1 MIAPRRP
8 APLALLL
15 IGLAGLCLSV
25 ALSVALTVQAQSQE
39 VTPTAGATG
48 ESPPAKPTNLQASAE
63 HDAVALTWTASTD
76 QTVTHYAILRR
87 NRDTDATGVFHV
99 IESNAGPETSYTDNS
114 VSASSRYN
122 YRVKAVSPTGVS
134 QWSGY
139 VKANTLAAPDPTP
152 TPTPTSAPTPEPESS
167 AADQAPTGLTVALA
181 EGGGVA
187 LSWDAPSEDADSV
200 TGYEVLRAAGD
211 AEFSALVSDT
221 GSTATAYTDA
231 TATQKGETYAYQ
243 VKAIRGDDRSQAS
256 NQAEIKVPHDPVDL
270 APTNL
275 AAASADDGI
284 NLTWNAPFAEP
295 DSVTGYRVLRRRPNQ
310 NEDAL
315 TVLETN
321 TASTATTYQDTGA
334 TAAGQT
340 YVYAVRALRDDEP
353 SQSSDVVEI
362 ERPETAARAPSN
374 LTGLTSLT
382 IGLGQVTPDIS
393 VILNW
398 TAPAEDG
405 GSVTG
410 YEIQRALDDAEFA
423 TLVAETSTPGTEY
436 TDASPATA
444 EEAGNYRYRVIALR
458 REGKSLPSNQWPFVE
473 SDVYVFHTLDLGMTA
488 DSLVK
493 NTGQT
498 AASTTLSLGSGEVRA
513 QSFTT
518 GANPSGYTLSSIG
531 VGLGSA
537 TSTAATDLT
546 AKVQENSAGEPGSDV
561 CTLTGSAA
569 YAAGV
574 NAFNAPANC
583 NLSANTTYFFVVTY
597 SAGTFALDNTSSGD
611 EDVGSGTNWSIGDD
625 SLEQSG
631 SSWNTV
637 TNSLLI
643 DVKGVGVESALLSNT
658 GQTGTS
664 AEEVTAT
671 TPLYAQGFTTGSNVG
686 GYHLTSVGADAA
698 TITDGAMLDLTATIR
713 EASEGAPG
721 DVVCT
726 LDPPASYRDN
736 MVNEFSVPDSC
747 GHLAANTGYY
757 FVLERQTSS
766 STSGAFQWQ
775 DTTSSSPDSGAA
787 AGWSLLGRLQ
797 SKGSTATSWSTSTT
811 KTLKFEVNG
820 VFVEDPEPHV
830 TVSET
835 ELTVMEGDT
844 TGLSYT
850 VVLDRKPTAD
860 VTVTIGGHSGTDVSV
875 TPATL
880 SFTSMNWNTAQ
891 NVTVKGL
898 VDDDAVDDDPVTL
911 THTASGASEYAS
923 VTGKSVEVTITEK
936 DMAEV
941 TVDPTALTV
950 EEGTP
955 KAYSVKLDSEPS
967 KNVVVDVT
975 VDGDGV
981 TVGSSSLTFTAMNWN
996 LPQDVRVTVADD
1008 DDAVDDPAVAI
1019 DHAIAMGSA
1028 DEYFGVTV
1036 ASVDVTPIDDDEAGV
1051 DIDPT
1056 EMALLEGASGSYA
1069 VKLTSEPTVDNVTI
1083 TVAGHSGTDVS
1094 LGGSDLNTD
1103 NELTFTAA
1111 NWNTAQTVSV
1121 SVGHDADVMSDAA
1134 VSLTHAVSST
1144 GDYSSVT
1151 AGGVTVNITDDDSQV
1166 SIAAAAA
1173 SAVEGQAASF
1183 TLTRTG
1189 YLVNSLT
1196 VNVAVTEDD
1205 GWDYIQGTAPTTVE
1219 FAANAGTT
1227 TLNVNTDDDLVVGN
1241 SGSIDAALSASSPL
1255 PADGAGYVVG
1265 TPDSATVNITDND
1278 VASDVAWSISPS
1290 PSTLSEGNFTTVE
1303 LSITSGHTFAEEQ
1316 TLRLRWHGAFIS
1328 TYSPV
1333 SSSPR
1338 LELFELPGYPGVVTG
1353 KDGMKLAAGDM
1364 SVSAQLGYYV
1374 DASRNLYPTGT
1385 VGGATASLE
1394 ARLDADDVAMVD
1406 LTLRDDE
1413 GVPQIS
1419 VRAPQSVPEGD
1430 NIVLSASMSPRA
1442 DYPVTLTLAHT
1453 DADGALTGTVPT
1465 QVQFSKRS
1473 SSASAALSTVEDV
1486 IDTDPPD
1493 DETVTLTVSA
1503 PTSADLQSGVVAATL
1518 TGTTTF
1524 TVLVRDDDRRPASPV
1539 GLTAM
1544 VGDTVVDLTWTA
1556 GDGGTST
1563 VTGYEYRQR
1572 TSTDS
1577 TWNPD
1582 WTAIADSSSSTV
1594 SHQVTGL
1601 RNDAAYRFEVRAVSL
1616 AGKGY
1621 SSSVAVGSYSTLVED
1636 GDRATTHFRHSVFW
1650 NLDEDN
1656 RPTTVSSQ
1664 QLRWEPPLSWRNNLA
1679 NTRTRLIEYEIQQRN
1694 RYSDEEWSEWAPI
1707 EGSDDGFLAVDDSRL
1722 TYLGR
1727 SAAKLAGYEITA
1739 SSVSGAARLPDCWH
1753 KQWRIRAIYDDPPEH
1768 STWDYADADRRRD
1781 PEAPRDPPVNRRDQS
1796 FIKTGDRA
1804 YSLTFRWGSSAHICW
1819 PNTAHEVQRR
1829 QYVDK
1834 WFGVNPPRD
1843 GDELAFGTIFDPGT
1857 MTQVDNYVWTKWED
1871 AASLGSSARQYTHDF
1886 TGVKNYQVRVRAQN
1900 KYGSG
1905 EWTRPWLFTISL
1917 PMVSERSIWLQY
1929 P

>member
-1 MIAPRRP
+1 M
-8 APLALLL
+8 
-15 IGLAGLCLSV
+15 
-25 ALSVALTVQAQSQE
+25 
-39 VTPTAGATG
+39 
-48 ESPPAKPTNLQASAE
+48 
-63 HDAVALTWTASTD
+63 
-76 QTVTHYAILRR
+76 
-87 NRDTDATGVFHV
+87 
-99 IESNAGPETSYTDNS
+99 
-114 VSASSRYN
+114 
-122 YRVKAVSPTGVS
+122 KAVSPTGVS

-139 VKANTLAAPDPTP
+139 VKANTPAAPDPTP

-187 LSWDAPSEDADSV
+187 LSWSAPAEDADSV

-211 AEFSALVSDT
+211 AEFSTLDADTASTTTSYTDATATDAGETYAYQVKAIRGADRSQASGQAEVQIPHDAVDLAPSDLTAKAVDGGGVDLSWSAPAEDADSVTGYEVLRAAGDAEFSTLVSDT

-243 VKAIRGDDRSQAS
+243 VKAMRGDDRSQAS
-256 NQAEIKVPHDPVDL
+256 DQAEIKVPHDPVDL

-275 AAASADDGI
+275 AAASVDDGI
-284 NLTWNAPFAEP
+284 NLTWNAPVAES
-295 DSVTGYRVLRRRPNQ
+295 DSVTGYQVLRRRPNQ

-340 YVYAVRALRDDEP
+340 YVYAVRALRDYET

-362 ERPETAARAPSN
+362 KRPETAARAPSN

-382 IGLGQVTPDIS
+382 IVLGEVTPDIS

-405 GSVTG
+405 GSVIG
-410 YEIQRALDDAEFA
+410 YEIQRAQGEADFA

-436 TDASPATA
+436 TDGSPATA

-458 REGKSLPSNQWPFVE
+458 PEGKSLPSNQWPHVE
-473 SDVYVFHTLDLGMTA
+473 EPVYLPFTINPELGNTVLFLDQDATT
-488 DSLVK
+488 SLVK
-493 NTGQT
+493 NTAQT
-498 AASTTLSLGSGEVRA
+498 AASTTLSLGSGEIRA

-518 GANPSGYTLSSIG
+518 GANTSGYTLASIG
-531 VGLGSA
+531 VSINSA

-546 AKVQENSAGEPGSDV
+546 ANVREQTGSDPGSAV
-561 CTLTGSAA
+561 CALTGAAA

-574 NAFNAPANC
+574 NAFAPSSDC
-583 NLSANTTYFFVVTY
+583 TLSANTTYFFVLTY
-597 SAGTFALDNTSSGD
+597 STGTFTLDNTSSGD
-611 EDVGSGTNWSIGDD
+611 EDTGSNTNWSIGDD
-625 SLEQSG
+625 SLNYDSG
-631 SSWNTV
+631 TSSWNTV

-643 DVKGVGVESALLSNT
+643 DVQGTAVTGVLISNT
-658 GQTGTS
+658 GQLNNTTLNLTGGITKR
-664 AEEVTAT
+664 
-671 TPLYAQGFTTGSNVG
+671 AQAFTTGTNTQ
-686 GYHLTSVGADAA
+686 GYALSSISFKFEALDSPADA
-698 TITDGAMLDLTATIR
+698 DDNLTVTLN
-713 EASEGAPG
+713 SDSSGDPG
-721 DVVCT
+721 SALCT
-726 LDPPASYRDN
+726 LDDPSSFTAN
-736 MVNEFSVPDSC
+736 AVNTFSAPTTGTNLCPS
-747 GHLAANTGYY
+747 LAANTTY
-757 FVLERQTSS
+757 FAVIEQ
-766 STSGAFQWQ
+766 SGATDNIRLTGTISNNE
-775 DTTSSSPDSGAA
+775 DTGGA
-787 AGWSLLGRLQ
+787 AGWSIANERHFVSSG
-797 SKGSTATSWSTSTT
+797 SWSDTT
-811 KTLKFEVNG
+811 ANLQQIQVSGT
-820 VFVEDPEPHV
+820 FVESTPPGI

-835 ELTVMEGDT
+835 ELTVTEGDT
-844 TGLSYT
+844 TGQTYT
-850 VVLDRKPTAD
+850 AVLHSAPTAN

-875 TPATL
+875 SPATL
-880 SFTSMNWNTAQ
+880 SFTAMNWNTAQ

-898 VDDDAVDDDPVTL
+898 VDADAVDDATVTL
-911 THTASGASEYAS
+911 THTASGATEYS
-923 VTGKSVEVTITEK
+923 GVTGGEVEVTITEK
-936 DMAEV
+936 DMAGV
-941 TVDPTALTV
+941 IVDPTALTV

-955 KAYSVKLDSEPS
+955 KKYSVKLDSEPS
-967 KNVVVDVT
+967 KDVVVDVT

-981 TVGSSSLTFTAMNWN
+981 TAGSSSLTFTAMNWN
-996 LPQDVRVTVADD
+996 LTQDVQVTVDDD
-1008 DDAVDDPAVAI
+1008 DDAVDPAAATINHAI
-1019 DHAIAMGSA
+1019 DMASA
-1028 DEYFGVTV
+1028 DEYLGVTA
-1036 ASVDVTPIDDDEAGV
+1036 ASVNVTPTDDDEAGV
-1051 DIDPT
+1051 EIDPT
-1056 EMALLEGASGSYA
+1056 EMTLLEGASGSYA

-1103 NELTFTAA
+1103 HELTFTAD

-1144 GDYSSVT
+1144 GDYSIVT

-1189 YLVNSLT
+1189 YMVNSLT

-1205 GWDYIQGTAPTTVE
+1205 GWGYIQGTAPTTVE
-1219 FAANAGTT
+1219 FAANSGTT

-1241 SGSIDAALSASSPL
+1241 SGSIEAALSASSPL

-1265 TPDSATVNITDND
+1265 TPDSATVNMTDND
-1278 VASDVAWSISPS
+1278 TAADVQWSLALS
-1290 PSTLSEGNFTTVE
+1290 STTLTEANFTDVE
-1303 LSITSGHTFAEEQ
+1303 LNITSGHTFAQEQ
-1316 TLRLRWHGAFIS
+1316 TLRLRWYGAFVS
-1328 TYSPV
+1328 TYTSAPK
-1333 SSSPR
+1333 
-1338 LELFELPGYPGVVTG
+1338 LELFELPDSTGVVSG
-1353 KDGMKLAAGDM
+1353 GDGMKLAAGDT
-1364 SVSAQLGYYV
+1364 SVSARLGLHG
-1374 DASRNLYPTGT
+1374 DLWRNLYPTGK
-1385 VGGATASLE
+1385 VGEATAPLA
-1394 ARLDADDVAMVD
+1394 ARLGTDDVAMVD

-1419 VRAPQSVPEGD
+1419 VSAPQSVPEGN

-1442 DYPVTLTLAHT
+1442 DYPVTLALAHT

-1465 QVQFSKRS
+1465 QVQFAARS
-1473 SSASAALSTVEDV
+1473 SSASAALSTLEDV

-1503 PTSADLQSGVVAATL
+1503 PASASITTGDAAATL
-1518 TGTTTF
+1518 AGTTTR

-1539 GLTAM
+1539 GLATTA
-1544 VGDTVVDLTWTA
+1544 GNTVVDLTWTA

-1582 WTAIADSSSSTV
+1582 WTAISGSSSSTV

-1601 RNDAAYRFEVRAVSL
+1601 RNDTAYRFEVRAVSA

-1621 SSSVAVGSYSTLVED
+1621 SSSVSVGSYSTLVED

-1650 NLDEDN
+1650 NLDEYN

-1679 NTRTRLIEYEIQQRN
+1679 NTRTRLIEFEIQQRN
-1694 RYSDEEWSEWAPI
+1694 RYSDEQWSEWAPI
-1707 EGSDDGFLAVDDSRL
+1707 EGSDDGFLSVDDSRL

-1727 SAAKLAGYEITA
+1727 SAATLAGYEITA
-1739 SSVSGAARLPDCWH
+1739 SSVSGAARLPDCWY

-1768 STWDYADADRRRD
+1768 STWNQADADRRRD

-1796 FIKTGDRA
+1796 FIKTGNRA
-1804 YSLTFRWGSSAHICW
+1804 YSLTFRWGGSAHICW

-1843 GDELAFGTIFDPGT
+1843 GDELAFGTIFDPDT
-1857 MTQVDNYVWTKWED
+1857 MTQVGNYVWTHWED
-1871 AASLGSSARQYTHDF
+1871 AASLGSSARQYTHAF

-1905 EWTRPWLFTISL
+1905 EWTRPWFFTISV

>member
-1 MIAPRRP
+1 M
-8 APLALLL
+8 
-15 IGLAGLCLSV
+15 
-25 ALSVALTVQAQSQE
+25 
-39 VTPTAGATG
+39 
-48 ESPPAKPTNLQASAE
+48 
-63 HDAVALTWTASTD
+63 
-76 QTVTHYAILRR
+76 THYAILRR

-243 VKAIRGDDRSQAS
+243 VKAIRSDDRSQAS

-362 ERPETAARAPSN
+362 KRPETAARAPSN

-410 YEIQRALDDAEFA
+410 YEIQRALNDAEFA

-664 AEEVTAT
+664 AEEVTTT

-726 LDPPASYRDN
+726 LDPPASYSDN
-736 MVNEFSVPDSC
+736 MANEFSVPDSC

-880 SFTSMNWNTAQ
+880 SFTAMNWNTAQ

-923 VTGKSVEVTITEK
+923 VTGKGVEVTITEK

-975 VDGDGV
+975 VDGEGV

-1008 DDAVDDPAVAI
+1008 DDAVDDLAVAI

-1028 DEYFGVTV
+1028 DEYFGETV

-1205 GWDYIQGTAPTTVE
+1205 GWGYIQGTAPTTVE
-1219 FAANAGTT
+1219 FAANSGTT

-1265 TPDSATVNITDND
+1265 TPDSATVNMTDND
-1278 VASDVAWSISPS
+1278 TAADVQWSLALS
-1290 PSTLSEGNFTTVE
+1290 STTLTEANFTDVE
-1303 LSITSGHTFAEEQ
+1303 LNITSGHTFAQEQ
-1316 TLRLRWHGAFIS
+1316 TLRLRWYGAFVS
-1328 TYSPV
+1328 TYTSAPK
-1333 SSSPR
+1333 
-1338 LELFELPGYPGVVTG
+1338 LELFELPDSTGVVSG
-1353 KDGMKLAAGDM
+1353 GDGMKLAAGDTSM
-1364 SVSAQLGYYV
+1364 SARLGLHA
-1374 DASRNLYPTGT
+1374 DLWRNLYPTGK
-1385 VGGATASLE
+1385 VGEATAPLA
-1394 ARLDADDVAMVD
+1394 ARLGTDDVAMVD

-1419 VRAPQSVPEGD
+1419 VSAPNSVPEGN

-1442 DYPVTLTLAHT
+1442 DYPVTLALAHT

-1465 QVQFSKRS
+1465 QVQFAARS
-1473 SSASAALSTVEDV
+1473 SSASAALSTLEDV

-1503 PTSADLQSGVVAATL
+1503 PASADLQSGVVAATL
-1518 TGTTTF
+1518 TGTTTR

-1539 GLTAM
+1539 GLATTA
-1544 VGDTVVDLTWTA
+1544 GNTVVDLTWTA

-1582 WTAIADSSSSTV
+1582 WTAISGSSSSTV

-1601 RNDAAYRFEVRAVSL
+1601 RNDTAYRFEVRAVSA

-1621 SSSVAVGSYSTLVED
+1621 SSSVSVGSYSTLVED
-1636 GDRATTHFRHSVFW
+1636 GDRATTHFRQSVFW

-1727 SAAKLAGYEITA
+1727 SAAQLAGYEITA